1 MQKILMRRKAE
12 LEAQIVRAQGS
23 DFSNARTDVAGIGCT
38 VSVTDLERQHA
49 ESFTILGAWD
59 SDPDKGVI
67 SYLTAVGQALLNAKP
82 GQEVEVPVEG
92 GKRRYRVDTIAP
104 FKPSQPAATPQSA
117 PSAQPPQDTPPTP

>member
-1 MQKILMRRKAE
+1 MPIP
-12 LEAQIVRAQGS
+12 
-23 DFSNARTDVAGIGCT
+23 RTDVVGIGDRLPSPT
-38 VSVTDLERQHA
+38 WNASTP

-92 GKRRYRVDTIAP
+92 GKRRYRVDSIRA
-104 FKPSQPAATPQSA
+104 FKPAPEAAPAPGAPSPAA
-117 PSAQPPQDTPPTP
+117 PPETTPPPA